1 MTKLSIIVP
10 LYNNRRFI
18 KKCLDSCLSQGL
30 DVKEYEI
37 IIVNDASTD
46 GGEIVA
52 NTYVNKYPQIKIVNH
67 KDNKGCESTR
77 LSGILKAKGEY
88 IFILDSD
95 DWLSHNSIKP
105 LLEMAINN
113 DYDMVTGRKRRVATI
128 GNFAFVSKKIKQS
141 LFGEFSQPELIE
153 NYWVSL
159 FGKSVL
165 PFYITGSLI
174 RRELVSSEYFHT
186 GMRLWEDL
194 YEHMMI
200 FPNYNK
206 IYYSE
211 SQIYNYRLGGVTS
224 VFNPRLY
231 TDHKTLFRLRLKAI
245 DEYHYEVARYY
256 ACGEMKN
263 VFKQIVCEMILHKTI
278 SKDEILRFIQKEFDD
293 DIWNSVFLPDF
304 SARFKNPEFTKAM
317 IDKDADAIYDICHN
331 EAKSIKMR
339 NFTRRF
345 WNFMFIRR

>member
-1 MTKLSIIVP
+1 
-10 LYNNRRFI
+10 
-18 KKCLDSCLSQGL
+18 
-30 DVKEYEI
+30 
-37 IIVNDASTD
+37 
-46 GGEIVA
+46 
-52 NTYVNKYPQIKIVNH
+52 
-67 KDNKGCESTR
+67 
-77 LSGILKAKGEY
+77 
-88 IFILDSD
+88 
-95 DWLSHNSIKP
+95 
-105 LLEMAINN
+105 MAINN

>member
-1 MTKLSIIVP
+1 MMKLSIIIP

-52 NTYVNKYPQIKIVNH
+52 NTYVNKYPHIKIVNH
-67 KDNKGCESTR
+67 KDNKGCELTR
-77 LSGILKAKGEY
+77 LSGILKAKGDY

-128 GNFAFVSKKIKQS
+128 GNYAFVSKKIKQS

-174 RRELVSSEYFHT
+174 RRELVLPDYFHT

-194 YEHMMI
+194 YEHVMI

-206 IYYSE
+206 I
-211 SQIYNYRLGGVTS
+211 
-224 VFNPRLY
+224 
-231 TDHKTLFRLRLKAI
+231 LK
-245 DEYHYEVARYY
+245 
-256 ACGEMKN
+256 
-263 VFKQIVCEMILHKTI
+263 
-278 SKDEILRFIQKEFDD
+278 
-293 DIWNSVFLPDF
+293 
-304 SARFKNPEFTKAM
+304 
-317 IDKDADAIYDICHN
+317 
-331 EAKSIKMR
+331 
-339 NFTRRF
+339 
-345 WNFMFIRR
+345 